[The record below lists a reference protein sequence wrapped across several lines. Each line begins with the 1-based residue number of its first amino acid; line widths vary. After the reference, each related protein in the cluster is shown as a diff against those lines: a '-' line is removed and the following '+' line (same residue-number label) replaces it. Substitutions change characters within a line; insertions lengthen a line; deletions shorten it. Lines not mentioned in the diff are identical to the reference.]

1 MGVAVAVAAEEE
13 ASEVEGS
20 FVLDPLVHRDDI
32 KGQNGT
38 KGRREGGAGVPL
50 DEPFVVV
57 YHEVTLQS

>member
-1 MGVAVAVAAEEE
+1 MGVAIAVAAEEE

-20 FVLDPLVHRDDI
+20 FVLDPLVHRDI
-32 KGQNGT
+32 KDWNGT

-57 YHEVTLQS
+57 YHEVILQS